1 MLRTRHKTP
10 TLVSMWML
18 DVFCC
23 ALGCVTLLW
32 LVSNRDAAQ
41 EAQRNKAA
49 ISELAAT
56 RSTLLATSQELEATR
71 RSLNAEID
79 NLKAKL
85 LATTTDRDT
94 TAQKLA
100 VAKAEITNLE
110 TKLAKSTTD
119 VASLETQ
126 LAKTA
131 VQLTELD
138 DELAKKT
145 KESKDLTMR
154 VAALTESS
162 TDLQKLLRDKDAER
176 EALALKAKKAA
187 EQLDDADAKMRAI
200 AKAADDAKADLA
212 AMRKSGDEL
221 ATAKAA
227 TRDLQKKLD
236 DANVNI
242 VDLQGDKKKL
252 ADKVDQLRIES
263 DAKFAGIAMTGRRVV
278 FVVDMSGSMKLVDDK
293 TAAPE
298 KWPIVVETVT
308 KVMRSLPDLEQF
320 QVVLF
325 SRTARYLFAGGAWQ
339 RYAGAESQKA
349 VREKLL
355 NEDPVGDTNMYEA
368 FDLAFRLKP
377 DGLDT
382 IYFFSDGLPTSGAGI
397 PPDVKNITENQ
408 RIDYLTKHIRQS
420 LRTVWNPERDA
431 KRVKINSVG
440 FFFESPEVGAFLWA
454 LSRENAG
461 SFVGMSR
468 P

>member
-1 MLRTRHKTP
+1 MQTRHKTP

-41 EAQRNKAA
+41 EAQRNKASV
-49 ISELAAT
+49 SELAAT
-56 RSTLLATSQELEATR
+56 RSTLLATTQELDATR

-79 NLKAKL
+79 NLRAKL
-85 LATTTDRDT
+85 LATTSERDT
-94 TAQKLA
+94 TAQSLA
-100 VAKAEITNLE
+100 VAKAEITTLE
-110 TKLAKSTTD
+110 TKLAKSSTD
-119 VASLETQ
+119 AASLQTQ
-126 LAKTA
+126 LAKSAT
-131 VQLTELD
+131 QLTDLED
-138 DELAKKT
+138 QLAKKK
-145 KESKDLTMR
+145 KESKDLTSR
-154 VAALTESS
+154 VAVLTES
-162 TDLQKLLRDKDAER
+162 TVELQKLLRDKDAER
-176 EALALKAKKAA
+176 EALTIKAKKAA
-187 EQLDDADAKMRAI
+187 EQLDDADAKIRAVT
-200 AKAADDAKADLA
+200 KAADDAKADLA
-212 AMRKSGDEL
+212 TMRKTGDEL

-227 TRDLQKKLD
+227 ARDLQKKLD

-252 ADKVDQLRIES
+252 ADKIDQLRIES
-263 DAKFAGIAMTGRRVV
+263 DAKFAGIAMTGKRVV

-298 KWPIVVETVT
+298 KWSIVVETVT

-325 SRTARYLFAGGAWQ
+325 SRNARYLFTGGTWQ
-339 RYAGAESQKA
+339 RYAGEESQKL
-349 VREKLL
+349 VREKLM
-355 NEDPVGDTNMYEA
+355 NEDPVGDTNMYDA

-382 IYFFSDGLPTSGAGI
+382 IYFFSDGLPTSGAGL
-397 PPDVKNITENQ
+397 PADVKNLSETQRTE
-408 RIDYLTKHIRQS
+408 YLTRHIRQT
-420 LRTVWNPERDA
+420 LRTSWNPERQA

-461 SFVGMSR
+461 SFVGMNK

>member
-1 MLRTRHKTP
+1 MLRTRPKP

-49 ISELAAT
+49 ITELAAT
-56 RSTLLATSQELEATR
+56 RSTLLATTQELESTR
-71 RSLNAEID
+71 RSLNAQID

-85 LATTTDRDT
+85 LATTSERDT
-94 TAQKLA
+94 TAQNLA
-100 VAKAEITNLE
+100 VAKAEITSLE
-110 TKLAKSTTD
+110 TKLAKATTD
-119 VASLETQ
+119 IAALDTKATKSAAMVSDLEE
-126 LAKTA
+126 
-131 VQLTELD
+131 QLT
-138 DELAKKT
+138 KKQ
-145 KESKDLTMR
+145 KESKDLTAK
-154 VAALTESS
+154 VATLTESS
-162 TDLQKLLRDKDAER
+162 AELQKLLREKDAER
-176 EALALKAKKAA
+176 DTLAMKAKKAA
-187 EQLDDADAKMRAI
+187 EQLDDADAKIRAI
-200 AKAADDAKADLA
+200 TKANDDAKADLA
-212 AMRKSGDEL
+212 AMRKTGDEL
-221 ATAKAA
+221 ATAKATA
-227 TRDLQKKLD
+227 RDLQKKLD

-298 KWPIVVETVT
+298 KWPTVVETVT

-320 QVVLF
+320 QIVLF
-325 SRTARYLFAGGAWQ
+325 SRNARYLLGTTGGWQ
-339 RYAGAESQKA
+339 RYAGEESLKL

-355 NEDPVGDTNMYEA
+355 AEDPVGDTNMYDA
-368 FDLAFRLKP
+368 FDLAFRLRP
-377 DGLDT
+377 QGLDT
-382 IYFFSDGLPTSGAGI
+382 VYLFSDGLPTSGAGL
-397 PPDVKNITENQ
+397 PAETKTLSETQRTE
-408 RIDYLTKHIRQS
+408 YLTKHIRTT
-420 LRTVWNPERDA
+420 LNTTWNAPQGG

-454 LSRENAG
+454 LSRDNAG
-461 SFVGMSR
+461 SFVGMSK